1 MTGLEKI
8 VQEILNEAESA
19 AGQAVSAAEREAAG
33 IEKEAGES
41 SGRQAEE
48 IIRDSKEAAAEI
60 LKRAQSSAELKKRQK
75 VLQAKQEMIRD
86 VIEKARQTLTGL
98 PDGPYFD
105 VILKVASK
113 AALPQEG
120 EMILSPKDRGR
131 VPANFAARL
140 EETARARGGSLKIS
154 EETRDL
160 NGGFILVYGGV
171 EENCSFDALFEAER
185 ERLTDR
191 VNELLFR

>member
-8 VQEILNEAESA
+8 VQEILDEAESA

-33 IEKEAGES
+33 IEEEAGKS

-48 IIRDSKEAAAEI
+48 IIRSSKEAAVEI

-86 VIEKARQTLTGL
+86 VIGRARQTLSEL
-98 PDGPYFD
+98 PDDSYFD
-105 VILKVASK
+105 VILKVAAK

-120 EMILSPKDRGR
+120 EMILSPEDHSR
-131 VPANFAARL
+131 VPEGFAQRL
-140 EETARARGGSLKIS
+140 EETARARSGSLKIS
-154 EETRDL
+154 EETRSL
-160 NGGFILVYGGV
+160 SGGFILVYGGV
-171 EENCSFDALFEAER
+171 EENCSFDALFEAEH
-185 ERLTDR
+185 EQLTDR

>member
-8 VQEILNEAESA
+8 VQEILDEAESS
-19 AGQAVSAAEREAAG
+19 AGQAVSAAGREAAG
-33 IEKEAGES
+33 IEEEAGKS

-48 IIRDSKEAAAEI
+48 IIRSSKEAAVEI

-86 VIEKARQTLTGL
+86 VIGRARQTLSEL
-98 PDGPYFD
+98 PDDSYFD
-105 VILKVASK
+105 VILKVAAK

-120 EMILSPKDRGR
+120 EMILSPEDRSR
-131 VPANFAARL
+131 VPEGFAQRL
-140 EETARARGGSLKIS
+140 EETARARSGSLKIS
-154 EETRDL
+154 EETRSL
-160 NGGFILVYGGV
+160 SGGFILVYGGV
-171 EENCSFDALFEAER
+171 EENCSFDALFEAEH

>member
-19 AGQAVSAAEREAAG
+19 AGQAASAAEREAAG

-41 SGRQAEE
+41 SARQAEE
-48 IIRDSKEAAAEI
+48 ILRTSKEAAAEI

-86 VIEKARQTLTGL
+86 VIEKARQALTEL

-105 VILKVASK
+105 VILKVAAK

-120 EMILSPKDRGR
+120 EMILSPKDHSRL
-131 VPANFAARL
+131 PKDFAERL
-140 EETARARGGSLKIS
+140 EETAGARGGSLKIS
-154 EETRDL
+154 EETRNL
-160 NGGFILVYGGV
+160 GGGFILVYGGV